1 MAERAWRTD
10 AQPCSGTSHAQMV
23 SAAYDHG
30 GTLDRDERAALV
42 PRGGGVTQRAHEQIT
57 ARRAGT
63 DWYGYC
69 YEAGATHAEV
79 LEAEQV
85 GVVMEY
91 YVRCRNAGATHAE
104 VLEAYKAWHYM
115 GSYVRC
121 REAGATHGEV
131 LEASSFGVNILE
143 YAYCRE
149 AGATHAEVLEAYV
162 AGALLGLYA
171 YCRKGGASHTEVLE
185 AQAARTDLFWYSA
198 CRRAAGSHRE
208 ALALHFGGGSSFKVV
223 RVGLS
228 ALRKACGE
236 HPVRELAEVIATLAQ
251 DWAGTADELA
261 ACARALLA

>member
-121 REAGATHGEV
+121 REAGATH
-131 LEASSFGVNILE
+131 
-143 YAYCRE
+143 
-149 AGATHAEVLEAYV
+149 AEVLEAYV